1 MKFGLT
7 RRQILNTG
15 MAVGLGTLL
24 AKLGYAET
32 AASHPIQRL
41 SEATTESEKEFSH
54 YSRFRPSFGG
64 PPSSD
69 QFLGKL
75 VRT

>member
-24 AKLGYAET
+24 AKLGYA
-32 AASHPIQRL
+32 ANVASHPTP
-41 SEATTESEKEFSH
+41 E
-54 YSRFRPSFGG
+54 
-64 PPSSD
+64 
-69 QFLGKL
+69 LGKPPRSQKKNFPTIRDF
-75 VRT
+75 VRALEGHQVLTSFWEN